1 MGSEV
6 AEEMFA
12 MEGAVAGARV
22 PAFAGMV
29 DVVVAFGDGL
39 ERGCA
44 AVCETVEQGIEVAAS
59 CGQGLIA
66 TGD

>member
-1 MGSEV
+1 
-6 AEEMFA
+6 MFA
-12 MEGAVAGARV
+12 VEGAVAGARV

-29 DVVVAFGDGL
+29 DVVVAFDDGL
-39 ERGCA
+39 KRGGA